1 MNIEKR
7 TLEEGEKSCVGMRR
21 GTGMA
26 GACGFF
32 GGGTYALKGGA
43 VDWISF

>member
-7 TLEEGEKSCVGMRR
+7 TLEEGEKSCVAMRW

-26 GACGFF
+26 GACGFCA
-32 GGGTYALKGGA
+32 GVTCTLKGGA